1 MIKFNNYHPSIKFTY
16 ELNKRNVI
24 FLKLNGSLSGN
35 KLTADLHTTVK
46 LNINICIIHLHA

>member
-46 LNINICIIHLHA
+46 LNINVCIIDLHT